1 MDLPSEWLVAG
12 GNSTARFVV
21 VRAIRPIAAALRT
34 LCAGLLAIACATI
47 EIEDLSTPSPVPSGS
62 CVTIGF
68 LGGLDAWN
76 DPSKRARRLALE
88 LRDAAE
94 GRYAET
100 LENRRLDVAT
110 ALVWRS
116 LDADRDGSL
125 SPAERER
132 SRWVIY
138 GQSLGGGVA
147 TWLAWRMAALGIPVE
162 LLLLLDSVG
171 RWDDRIPDNVR
182 VVAALF
188 QDEGW
193 VIAGEKEMEI
203 VDPARTT
210 LILEEYDF
218 DRPPGSEI
226 SLAGV
231 PWSKLA
237 FRVAHSRMDRD
248 PRVWE
253 RARALALSACGSE
266 PGP

>member
-1 MDLPSEWLVAG
+1 MS
-12 GNSTARFVV
+12 
-21 VRAIRPIAAALRT
+21 AIRPIAAVLRI
-34 LCAGLLAIACATI
+34 LCAGFVAIACATI
-47 EIEDLSTPSPVPSGS
+47 EIADLSTPSPVPPGA

-76 DPSKRARRLALE
+76 DPSKGARRFALE
-88 LRDAAE
+88 LRDAGA

-132 SRWVIY
+132 ARWVIY
-138 GQSLGGGVA
+138 GQSLGGGSA
-147 TWLAWRMAALGIPVE
+147 TGLAWRMASMDVPVE
-162 LLLLLDSVG
+162 LLLLLDSVS
-171 RWDDRIPDNVR
+171 WYDEPVPANVR
-182 VVAALF
+182 VAAALF
-188 QDEGW
+188 QDDGW
-193 VIAGEKEMEI
+193 VIAGENEMEI

-210 LILEEYDF
+210 RILEEYDF

-226 SLAGV
+226 SLVGV

-253 RARALALSACGSE
+253 RARALVLSACGAE